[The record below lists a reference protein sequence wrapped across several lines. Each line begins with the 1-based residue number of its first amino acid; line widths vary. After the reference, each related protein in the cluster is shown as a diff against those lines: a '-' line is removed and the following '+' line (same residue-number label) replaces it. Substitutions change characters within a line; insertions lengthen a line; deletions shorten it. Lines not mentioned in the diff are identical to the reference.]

1 MHKHTASRKGDNLG
15 VHSQN
20 ISSVKYD
27 VTYSGIQCNSQMQQ
41 TKGTYN
47 ITDTFWNFWLASKK
61 WENNWEL

>member
-1 MHKHTASRKGDNLG
+1 MHKHTASRKWDNLG

-41 TKGTYN
+41 TKGTYS
-47 ITDTFWNFWLASKK
+47 IIDTFWNFWVVSKK
-61 WENNWEL
+61 LENHWEL

>member
-1 MHKHTASRKGDNLG
+1 MHKYTASRKWDNLG

-41 TKGTYN
+41 TKGTYS
-47 ITDTFWNFWLASKK
+47 IDTSWNFWLDSKK
-61 WENNWEL
+61 LENHWEL